1 MRATP
6 SCPTWRAA
14 SCPRGMPAHPLAPRG
29 PPSGPAT
36 RHSRAA
42 PSPGGRSMTRLP
54 TRRRRRSSTRWWI
67 CWTGATR
74 RSGPARASA
83 GDSVPEVVIE
93 KGDCCA
99 SFTSADHVGYRDG
112 NFHDPSALSWTRGVV
127 LGGVVN
133 TMVAGV
139 SRGWPADWWIDDGF
153 FTALVVSDTLKQLTT
168 PAIARCTW
176 EIEQQLA
183 SSRVYQELVSLRD
196 EAGWPLFQRFF
207 SLIAG
212 EAMDWTSVGT
222 NPSGDP
228 IQLRHRLSQPGRGS
242 QPGRRLPGR
251 RHRRGRS
258 RGGDSDPRR
267 PPAAGPGPGRR
278 PGCHRELGRLPDG

>member
-1 MRATP
+1 MEIHDP
-6 SCPTWRAA
+6 AA
-14 SCPRGMPAHPLAPRG
+14 YQAAKAEFDEVVNLLDRGYPAILARLERPLAIPFQ
-29 PPSGPAT
+29 
-36 RHSRAA
+36 
-42 PSPGGRSMTRLP
+42 
-54 TRRRRRSSTRWWI
+54 
-67 CWTGATR
+67 
-74 RSGPARASA
+74 
-83 GDSVPEVVIE
+83 VVIK

-168 PAIARCTW
+168 PAIAQTW

-212 EAMDWTSVGT
+212 DAMDWTSVGT
-222 NPSGDP
+222 NPSAIRSNYVIAYLSLAADRNLGAAFQDAGIAGADP
-228 IQLRHRLSQPGRGS
+228 EAVTAILAARQRLVQA
-242 QPGRRLPGR
+242 Q
-251 RHRRGRS
+251 
-258 RGGDSDPRR
+258 
-267 PPAAGPGPGRR
+267 AAGQDVTANWAAFRMGDLATAVAG
-278 PGCHRELGRLPDG
+278 L